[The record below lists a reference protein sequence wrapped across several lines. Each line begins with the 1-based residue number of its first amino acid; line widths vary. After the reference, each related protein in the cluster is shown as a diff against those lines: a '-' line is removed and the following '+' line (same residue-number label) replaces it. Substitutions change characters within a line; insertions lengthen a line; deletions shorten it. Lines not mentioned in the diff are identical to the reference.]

1 MPGSRIAIT
10 GGAGYIGSLLTGELL
25 RRGHQVTVLDTLLF
39 GGESLL
45 AHLAHPGFAF
55 RKVDVADRK
64 NDLVPLLEG
73 IEIVFHLAAIVG
85 FPACQQI
92 GEQAAWHYNV
102 EATQRVF
109 QAAETAGV
117 SRIVFAS
124 TYSNYGIAEGGA
136 PVTETS
142 PLRPQ
147 SLYAR
152 TKIASEEYLLEQG
165 RRSPV
170 TVVIPR
176 FATLYGISP
185 RTRFD
190 LIVNQFVL
198 EALTKR
204 KLVIYQGDYTR
215 SFIHVG
221 DVVDALIQMAEAP
234 AERVRNE
241 IFNVAAANGNYS
253 KLAARG
259 AHPEERARGRDRVSR
274 PELRRGHARRGRLLR
289 EDRPRPRVPG
299 SPRGRGR
306 DRRDPGR
313 DREWPDQ
320 GSVLREVPQPPV
332 HRELRRPHGSP
343 RQAHP
348 DHRWKWVPGVS
359 RGEGSRGEGLSRA
372 VRAAEP

>member
-1 MPGSRIAIT
+1 
-10 GGAGYIGSLLTGELL
+10 
-25 RRGHQVTVLDTLLF
+25 
-39 GGESLL
+39 
-45 AHLAHPGFAF
+45 
-55 RKVDVADRK
+55 
-64 NDLVPLLEG
+64 
-73 IEIVFHLAAIVG
+73 VG

-109 QAAETAGV
+109 QAAETAGA
-117 SRIVFAS
+117 SRLVFAS

-170 TVVIPR
+170 SVVIPR

-253 KLAARG
+253 KLALVELIRKNVPAVEIEYRDLSFG
-259 AHPEERARGRDRVSR
+259 EDMRDVAVSCEKIGRVLGFR
-274 PELRRGHARRGRLLR
+274 ARRGV
-289 EDRPRPRVPG
+289 EDGIVEI
-299 SPRGRGR
+299 R
-306 DRRDPGR
+306 DAIESGLIKDPASAKYR
-313 DREWPDQ
+313 NHQ
-320 GSVLREVPQPPV
+320 FIVN
-332 HRELRRPHGSP
+332 
-343 RQAHP
+343 
-348 DHRWKWVPGVS
+348 
-359 RGEGSRGEGLSRA
+359 
-372 VRAAEP
+372 

>member
-10 GGAGYIGSLLTGELL
+10 GGAGYIGSLLTGGLL

-45 AHLAHPGFAF
+45 AHLAHPSFAF
-55 RKVDVADRK
+55 RKMDVADRK
-64 NDLVPLLEG
+64 NDLVPLLG
-73 IEIVFHLAAIVG
+73 ASDIVFHLAAIVG

-253 KLAARG
+253 KLQLVELIRRKVSTVEIEYRDLSFGEDMRDVAVSCEKIGRVLG
-259 AHPEERARGRDRVSR
+259 FRAR
-274 PELRRGHARRGRLLR
+274 
-289 EDRPRPRVPG
+289 
-299 SPRGRGR
+299 
-306 DRRDPGR
+306 
-313 DREWPDQ
+313 
-320 GSVLREVPQPPV
+320 REVEDGIV
-332 HRELRRPHGSP
+332 EIRDAIES
-343 RQAHP
+343 
-348 DHRWKWVPGVS
+348 
-359 RGEGSRGEGLSRA
+359 GLIKDPSSAKYRNHQFI
-372 VRAAEP
+372 VN

>member
-1 MPGSRIAIT
+1 MMPTSGVAIT

-25 RRGHQVTVLDTLLF
+25 RRGHRVSVLDALLF

-45 AHLAHPGFAF
+45 AYLAHPAFAF
-55 RKVDVADRK
+55 HKVDVTDAK
-64 NDLVPLLEG
+64 QDLAPYMEG
-73 IEIVFHLAAIVG
+73 VEVVFHLAAVVG

-92 GEQAAWHYNV
+92 GERAAWRYNV
-102 EATQRVF
+102 EATERVF
-109 QAAETAGV
+109 RAAEAAGAG
-117 SRIVFAS
+117 RLVFAS
-124 TYSNYGIAEGGA
+124 TYSNYGIADSDA

-152 TKIASEEYLLEQG
+152 TKIAAEEYLLEQG

-176 FATLYGISP
+176 FVTLYGISP

-221 DVVDALIQMAEAP
+221 DVVDALIQLEEAP

-253 KLAARG
+253 KLELVELIRKNVPAVEIEYRDLSFGEDMRDVAVSC
-259 AHPEERARGRDRVSR
+259 EKIGRVLGFRT
-274 PELRRGHARRGRLLR
+274 RRGV
-289 EDRPRPRVPG
+289 EDGIVEI
-299 SPRGRGR
+299 R
-306 DRRDPGR
+306 DAI
-313 DREWPDQ
+313 E
-320 GSVLREVPQPPV
+320 S
-332 HRELRRPHGSP
+332 
-343 RQAHP
+343 
-348 DHRWKWVPGVS
+348 
-359 RGEGSRGEGLSRA
+359 GLIK
-372 VRAAEP
+372 EPSSAKYRNHQFIVN